1 MKKENQVLFRIMAE
15 LVLLLALMTD
25 VLVTVL
31 FSLFKI
37 NVEAMTSLDFNQ
49 LFSAVYAY
57 ECNKTIYYSMANV
70 VLFVQLE
77 RFLAYSL
84 ELRALHILLSMLPYQ
99 ECA

>member
-49 LFSAVYAY
+49 LF
-57 ECNKTIYYSMANV
+57 
-70 VLFVQLE
+70 QLYMHMSVIKQSIT
-77 RFLAYSL
+77 LWP
-84 ELRALHILLSMLPYQ
+84 M
-99 ECA
+99 

>member
-1 MKKENQVLFRIMAE
+1 MAE

-49 LFSAVYAY
+49 LFN
-57 ECNKTIYYSMANV
+57 CIC
-70 VLFVQLE
+70 
-77 RFLAYSL
+77 
-84 ELRALHILLSMLPYQ
+84 I
-99 ECA
+99 